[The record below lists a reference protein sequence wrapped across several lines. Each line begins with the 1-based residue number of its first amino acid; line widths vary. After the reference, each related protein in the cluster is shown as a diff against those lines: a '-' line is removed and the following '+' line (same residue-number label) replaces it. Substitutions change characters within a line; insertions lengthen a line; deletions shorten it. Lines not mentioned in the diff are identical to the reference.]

1 MSDEPLEPAAVLESL
16 NAALPLQQRSALQ
29 YTLLAGSVY
38 GVANQVLC
46 DRLWRGATAELEDAR
61 RLVEKIGALGGEP
74 VTDVAPLFWD
84 ADPETW
90 VGTLIDAE
98 TEAVAAL
105 QAVIPETGNDA
116 ASEAL
121 EHLIEHLLLRKQE
134 QIDWLER
141 VRRAP

>member
-1 MSDEPLEPAAVLESL
+1 MSEPLEPDNVLEKL

-29 YTLLAGSVY
+29 YSLLAGSVY
-38 GVANQVLC
+38 GVANQVLS
-46 DRLWRGATAELEDAR
+46 DRLWQSATAELEDAR
-61 RLVEKIGALGGEP
+61 RLVEKIGALGGKP
-74 VTDVAPLFWD
+74 VTDVAPLFWH
-84 ADPETW
+84 ADPDSW

-98 TEAVAAL
+98 TEAVEAL

-116 ASEAL
+116 KSEAL

-141 VRRAP
+141 VRRVP

>member
-1 MSDEPLEPAAVLESL
+1 MSDDPLEPDPVLEKL

-38 GVANQVLC
+38 GVANQGLS
-46 DRLWRGATAELEDAR
+46 DRLWSSATAELEDAR

-74 VTDVAPLFWD
+74 VTEVAPLFWD
-84 ADPETW
+84 GSPDSW
-90 VGTLIDAE
+90 VATLIEAE
-98 TEAVAAL
+98 TEAVTAL
-105 QAVIPETGNDA
+105 QGVIPATGNDA